1 MMDGEFGDER
11 IRMGDLVE
19 GEDAGEWEFCIG
31 ISRSKQIFCVHDT
44 GQDRVQKV
52 FFEGLHALKLLL
64 VQQYLAAVSAGEED
78 GQRLLFLSCWYNRII
93 WRQSDVWERLYD
105 PDNGARGFHQCKILW
120 ERVRLAGLPTWTIY

>member
-1 MMDGEFGDER
+1 MRGFGWGAWLKA
-11 IRMGDLVE
+11 RMLVNGNYALRYRGVNKE
-19 GEDAGEWEFCIG
+19 NL
-31 ISRSKQIFCVHDT
+31 FCVLDT

-105 PDNGARGFHQCKILW
+105 PDNGARGFHQCKIFW